1 MTSLVNCV
9 NFDKVNLQRWR
20 FAIDFSNKRK
30 EITLIRNIEE

>member
-9 NFDKVNLQRWR
+9 NFDKANLQRWR